1 MLSKRHFRSWNSTF
15 MYAHCVPNSI
25 SKWRPWI
32 QPVVL
37 LKAGLFWNSK
47 LIRLKHRWIEL
58 ENFNS
63 ITKVYFCFVHQI
75 MDGRIYSQT
84 KYYAGGSVWIRYAVI
99 RKHIDLTRYSKE
111 IVWIFL
117 CVDKEGT
124 TVEFGDF

>member
-1 MLSKRHFRSWNSTF
+1 
-15 MYAHCVPNSI
+15 
-25 SKWRPWI
+25 
-32 QPVVL
+32 
-37 LKAGLFWNSK
+37 
-47 LIRLKHRWIEL
+47 
-58 ENFNS
+58 
-63 ITKVYFCFVHQI
+63 

-99 RKHIDLTRYSKE
+99 REHIDLTRCSKE